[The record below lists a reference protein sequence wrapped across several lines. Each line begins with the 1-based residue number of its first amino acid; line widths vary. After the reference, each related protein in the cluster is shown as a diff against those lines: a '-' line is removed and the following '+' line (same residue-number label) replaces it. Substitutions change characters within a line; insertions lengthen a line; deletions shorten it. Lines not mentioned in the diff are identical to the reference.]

1 MIGNEVKRVNVSSIQ
16 ESINEELIVDKDDP
30 LEEVDET
37 EESRFFMLTHID
49 ETSTKYNDYVYKDDI
64 SLETLCIEF
73 RNYAASKLKLYY
85 DIKDIRRF
93 IGGLA
98 VSQIM
103 ILQGMSGTGKTSLA
117 YAFGEY
123 INNQAVVVPI
133 QPMWKGT
140 YRLDRLL

>member
-1 MIGNEVKRVNVSSIQ
+1 
-16 ESINEELIVDKDDP
+16 
-30 LEEVDET
+30 
-37 EESRFFMLTHID
+37 MLTHID

-98 VSQIM
+98 VPDYD
-103 ILQGMSGTGKTSLA
+103 LTRDVW
-117 YAFGEY
+117 Y
-123 INNQAVVVPI
+123 
-133 QPMWKGT
+133 W
-140 YRLDRLL
+140 